1 MARLKRKITT
11 FSLSFLDIMAC
22 GFGAVTLLFLILK
35 HNPISTE
42 FIDLAGTSE
51 KKILLEEIQTG
62 KENLLRL
69 KNTLTITDE
78 NTVKII
84 ENIKKIQEAAP
95 KQLDTEKELDVL
107 KKQIFTLEEKIQLLK
122 EQDNGKNIRKFLG
135 DGERQYLTGLK
146 LSGKR
151 IVILVDASAS
161 MLSDSI
167 VNVIRMRNMDDESK
181 KNSPKWRRAIK
192 TTEWLIT
199 QMPKDSQYQIYTFN
213 SLAKS
218 ISSNNG
224 VWRNTQDL
232 SSLNFSIQELKKVIP
247 NGGTNLA
254 KAFQTI
260 ASLRKSPDNIF
271 LITDG
276 LPTQGNKKKRN
287 VTITA
292 SDRMKLFQESLK
304 ELPSRTPVNIL
315 LFPMEGDPFAAAS
328 YWRLAISTKGSFM
341 SPSRDWP

>member
-62 KENLLRL
+62 KENLIRL

-84 ENIKKIQEAAP
+84 ENIKKIQEVAP
-95 KQLDTEKELDVL
+95 IQLDTEKELDVL
-107 KKQIFTLEEKIQLLK
+107 KKQIFALEEKIQLLK

-192 TTEWLIT
+192 TTE
-199 QMPKDSQYQIYTFN
+199 
-213 SLAKS
+213 S
-218 ISSNNG
+218 ISY
-224 VWRNTQDL
+224 TH
-232 SSLNFSIQELKKVIP
+232 
-247 NGGTNLA
+247 
-254 KAFQTI
+254 
-260 ASLRKSPDNIF
+260 LRAHE
-271 LITDG
+271 T
-276 LPTQGNKKKRN
+276 
-287 VTITA
+287 
-292 SDRMKLFQESLK
+292 
-304 ELPSRTPVNIL
+304 
-315 LFPMEGDPFAAAS
+315 
-328 YWRLAISTKGSFM
+328 
-341 SPSRDWP
+341 

>member
-1 MARLKRKITT
+1 MAHSKRRITA

-35 HNPISTE
+35 HNPVSNE
-42 FIDLAGTSE
+42 FIDSAGTSE

-62 KENLLRL
+62 RANLLRL

-78 NTVKII
+78 NVVKII
-84 ENIKKIQEAAP
+84 ENIKNIK
-95 KQLDTEKELDVL
+95 KTTLTQLDPEEELDFL
-107 KKQIFTLEEKIQLLK
+107 KKQIFVLQEKIQLLRK
-122 EQDNGKNIRKFLG
+122 QGDGKNIRKFLG

-146 LSGKR
+146 LGGKR

-181 KNSPKWRRAIK
+181 KSSPKWKRAIK
-192 TTEWLIT
+192 TTEWLIS

-213 SLAKS
+213 SSSKS
-218 ISSNNG
+218 ISNDDG
-224 VWRNTQDL
+224 VWRNTQDI
-232 SSLNFSIQELKKVIP
+232 SSLNSSIQELKKIIP

-254 KAFQTI
+254 KAFQALADFRTP
-260 ASLRKSPDNIF
+260 PDNIF

-276 LPTQGNKKKRN
+276 LPTQGNKKKKN
-287 VTITA
+287 MTITA

-328 YWRLAISTKGSFM
+328 YWKLAISTKGSFM

>member
-1 MARLKRKITT
+1 VARLKRKITT

-51 KKILLEEIQTG
+51 KKILLEEIQTE

-69 KNTLTITDE
+69 KNTLAITDE
-78 NTVKII
+78 NTAKII

-95 KQLDTEKELDVL
+95 TQLDTEKELDLL
-107 KKQIFTLEEKIQLLK
+107 KKQIFALEEKIQLLK

-151 IVILVDASAS
+151 IVILVDISAS
-161 MLSDSI
+161 
-167 VNVIRMRNMDDESK
+167 
-181 KNSPKWRRAIK
+181 KN
-192 TTEWLIT
+192 
-199 QMPKDSQYQIYTFN
+199 SQYQIYTFN
-213 SLAKS
+213 TSAKS
-218 ISSNNG
+218 ISSDNG

-254 KAFQTI
+254 KAFQAI
-260 ASLRKSPDNIF
+260 ASLRRSPDNIF

-276 LPTQGNKKKRN
+276 LPTQGNKKKNN

-304 ELPSRTPVNIL
+304 ELPSRIPVNIL

-328 YWRLAISTKGSFM
+328 YWKLAISTKGSFM

>member
-1 MARLKRKITT
+1 MARSKRQITT

-35 HNPISTE
+35 HNPVSNE
-42 FIDLAGTSE
+42 FTDSAGTSE

-62 KENLLRL
+62 KANLLRL

-78 NTVKII
+78 NVVKII
-84 ENIKKIQEAAP
+84 ENIKNIKKTTP
-95 KQLDTEKELDVL
+95 TQLDPEEKLDFL
-107 KKQIFTLEEKIQLLK
+107 KGQIFVLQEKIQLLK
-122 EQDNGKNIRKFLG
+122 KQGNGKNIRKFLG

-146 LSGKR
+146 LGGKR
-151 IVILVDASAS
+151 IIILVDASAS

-181 KNSPKWRRAIK
+181 KSSPKWKRAIK
-192 TTEWLIT
+192 TTEWLIS

-213 SLAKS
+213 STSKS
-218 ISSNNG
+218 ITNDDG
-224 VWRNTQDL
+224 VWRNTQDI
-232 SSLNFSIQELKKVIP
+232 SSLNSSIQELKKIIP

-254 KAFQTI
+254 KAFQALADFRI
-260 ASLRKSPDNIF
+260 PPDNIF

-276 LPTQGNKKKRN
+276 LPTQGNKKKKN
-287 VTITA
+287 MTVTA

-328 YWRLAISTKGSFM
+328 YWKLAISTKGSFM